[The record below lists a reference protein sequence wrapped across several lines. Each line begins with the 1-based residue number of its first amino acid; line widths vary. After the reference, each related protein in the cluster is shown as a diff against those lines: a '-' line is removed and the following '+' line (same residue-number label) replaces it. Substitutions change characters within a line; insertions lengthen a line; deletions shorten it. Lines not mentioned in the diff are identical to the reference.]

1 MKGYPLTTEKSVRL
15 MQSENKL
22 TFIFDKKITKREI
35 KKEVEEEF
43 KVKIIKVTST
53 ILPNN
58 KKKVFLKLDEST
70 PAMDIATQLGLM

>member
-22 TFIFDKKITKREI
+22 TFIFDKRMSKEEI
-35 KKEVEEEF
+35 KKEVEKEF
-43 KVKIIKVTST
+43 KVKVKKITTT

-58 KKKVFLKLDEST
+58 KKKAFLKLDEST
-70 PAMDIATQLGLM
+70 PAMDVATQLGLM